1 VSVAAQTSAPVAA
14 LRCPACRRGAL
25 VVGAATPV
33 RCAQCGS
40 AFPVEDGVVDL
51 LPADA
56 RGWSLA
62 KWTMEA
68 EPIARVYD
76 SRLWR
81 RSRLLTIALGI
92 SFEREEATL
101 LEAARLA
108 PGDTVLDVACGPGIY
123 ARAFARRVPLG
134 RVFALDL
141 SRPMLRVAARRMR
154 EEGFANVVLVRG
166 TALDLPLPSA
176 TCDVVHCGGALH
188 LFPDVPRVLSEVAR
202 VLKPSGRFTV
212 ATTLR
217 GDGVLHDVAA
227 AVRRRLVGMDSFT
240 PAQLTSLLA
249 AAGLRDA
256 SVHHAARAWL
266 LMSARKQPR
275 ED

>member
-1 VSVAAQTSAPVAA
+1 MSAAVQASEPVTT

-25 VVGAATPV
+25 AVTTAGSI
-33 RCAQCGS
+33 RCAQCGT
-40 AFPVEDGVVDL
+40 AYPVEDGIIDL
-51 LPADA
+51 LPADT
-56 RGWSLA
+56 RRWSLA

-68 EPIARVYD
+68 EPIARIYD

-81 RSRLLTIALGI
+81 RSGLFTTALGI

-108 PGDTVLDVACGPGIY
+108 PADTVLDVACGPGIY
-123 ARAFARRVPLG
+123 TRAFARRVPDG

-141 SRPMLRVAARRMR
+141 SRPMLRAAARRMR
-154 EEGFANVVLVRG
+154 EDGLANVVLVRG

-188 LFPDVPRVLSEVAR
+188 LFPDVPRVLAEIAL
-202 VLKPSGRFTV
+202 VLKPGGRFTV

-217 GDGVLHDVAA
+217 GDGVLQDVAA

-256 SVHHAARAWL
+256 NVHHAARAWL
-266 LMSARKQPR
+266 LMSARKPPR
-275 ED
+275 EG